1 MSCDPSLSAYAA
13 DHGLSCYSAG
23 SSTPAPYR
31 CGCTDVS
38 AESSREKECRKPVV
52 CGRQVALNANSGS
65 VGPLP
70 ILTTTLSAPLNVVST
85 SIDTRGMGTTNNLLN
100 FTSAVALPVGV
111 VVTLNFEIARTA
123 ADGST
128 TNVGST
134 YTFSTIVTVL
144 ESEAFS
150 FQFFDTDVAP
160 GSYTYSVRL
169 STNTIISVTPGVT
182 INNAVLGVLAVS
194 NGTNSGSRC

>member
-1 MSCDPSLSAYAA
+1 MSYDPSLSAYAA
-13 DHGLSCYSAG
+13 DHGLASYTAG
-23 SSTPAPYR
+23 PSVLAPYR
-31 CGCTDVS
+31 CGYTDVS
-38 AESSREKECRKPVV
+38 AERDCDRGNSGRKNECR
-52 CGRQVALNANSGS
+52 RQVALNANSGG

-85 SIDTRGMGTTNNLLN
+85 SIDTRGMGQTNNLLN
-100 FTSAVALPVGV
+100 FTSTVALPIGV

-128 TNVGST
+128 TNVGAT

-144 ESEAFS
+144 EAEAFS

-160 GSYTYSVRL
+160 GAYTYSIRL

-182 INNAVLGVLAVS
+182 INNAVLSVLAVS
-194 NGTNSGSRC
+194 ADQGKSC